1 MQNPIKDTPRLLAA
15 LSDKKIQGQ
24 LPDVIANIQFD
35 SRAVQAGDVYV
46 ALRGTQTDGHQFIP
60 QAIAAGASLIVA
72 EEIPEAIGQQ
82 IADNQAF
89 AFVRVPD
96 SAAALAHLAAAYY
109 DFPSQK
115 LQLVGVTGTNGKTT
129 TVTLLYQLFQAL
141 GYNVGLISTIENRI
155 KDQILTATHTTP
167 NPLEINRLL
176 AKMVEARCSFAF
188 MEVSSHAVVQKRIE
202 GLHFAGAVFTNISH
216 DHLDYHKT
224 FEAYIKAKKGFFD
237 GLSDTAFALVN
248 QDDKRGS
255 VMLQNC
261 RASHYTFGLKSLAD
275 FRAKIID
282 NLISGLVLEIE
293 ETTVYTQLVGA
304 FNAYNLLAVYGVAL
318 LLGEE
323 KSEVLRAL
331 SALRGVKGRFQAL
344 TGASGKYAVI
354 DYAHTPDALENV
366 LDTLRK
372 VRTPNQKIIT
382 VVGCGGNRDA
392 AKRPIMA
399 RLAVEKSD
407 FVFLTSD
414 NPRFEDPESILD
426 QMEAG
431 IKGELIQKTNYRRL
445 TDRAQAIAAAFE
457 RAAKG
462 DIVLIAGKGHENYQE
477 VAGSR
482 THFDDA
488 EQALAF
494 L

>member
-1 MQNPIKDTPRLLAA
+1 MKDTLRLLAA
-15 LSDKKIQGQ
+15 LSNKKIQGT
-24 LPDVIANIQFD
+24 LPDTIANLGFD
-35 SRAVQAGDVYV
+35 SRQVQLGDAYI

-60 QAIAAGASLIVA
+60 QAIAAGASLIVC
-72 EEIPEAIGQQ
+72 EQVPPIDSLQVPQNQEI
-82 IADNQAF
+82 
-89 AFVRVPD
+89 AFVLVPD
-96 SAAALAHLAAAYY
+96 TAAALAHLAAAYY

-141 GYNVGLISTIENRI
+141 GYNVGLLSTIENRI

-176 AKMVEARCSFAF
+176 AQMVEARCAFAF

-261 RASHYTFGLKSLAD
+261 QANHYTFGLKSLAD
-275 FRAKIID
+275 FRAKIVD

-293 ETTVYTQLVGA
+293 ETTIYTQLVGA
-304 FNAYNLLAVYGVAL
+304 FNAYNLLAVYSVAL

-323 KSEVLRAL
+323 KGEVLRAL
-331 SALRGVKGRFQAL
+331 SALRGVKGRFQSL
-344 TGASGKYAVI
+344 TGASGKYAVV

-366 LDTLRK
+366 LDTLLK
-372 VRTPNQKIIT
+372 VRTPIQKIIT

-399 RLAVEKSD
+399 RMAVEKSD

-431 IKGELIQKTNYRRL
+431 IKGELIQKTNYQRL
-445 TDRAQAIAAAFE
+445 TDRAQAIAAALA
-457 RAAKG
+457 RAQKG

-482 THFDDA
+482 QDFDDA
-488 EQALAF
+488 QQALKW